1 MNEYINKV
9 GITYAVLAVLVDE
22 EKTLNSEVVALS
34 GQMIITNLINP
45 QEVLNR
51 IESSRKKIASK
62 YGVDEVDGEIIIKLR
77 VISYDDK
84 VYKNVLNIPHIEE
97 VYQQKSL
104 DVLKF
109 NDDSMPL
116 TTDLDKYG

>member
-1 MNEYINKV
+1 M
-9 GITYAVLAVLVDE
+9 
-22 EKTLNSEVVALS
+22 
-34 GQMIITNLINP
+34 
-45 QEVLNR
+45 
-51 IESSRKKIASK
+51 
-62 YGVDEVDGEIIIKLR
+62 DEVDGEIIIKLR

-84 VYKNVLNIPHIEE
+84 VYKNVLNIPQIEE

-116 TTDLDKYG
+116 TTDLDKYGEIVNKD